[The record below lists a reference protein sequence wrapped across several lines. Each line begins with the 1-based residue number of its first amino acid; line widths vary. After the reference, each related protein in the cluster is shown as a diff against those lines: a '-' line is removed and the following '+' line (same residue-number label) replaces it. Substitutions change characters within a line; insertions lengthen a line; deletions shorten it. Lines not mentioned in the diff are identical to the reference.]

1 MKRFKY
7 SIVTAALLALVVF
20 TVDVKAQQA
29 VNDLQNG
36 VAQAKQELGI
46 DADTWAVA
54 RYMQQNLP
62 AETKQKILDQ
72 YGSFPMGQPM
82 SPRMQNGKGMR
93 GQGQRSGM
101 AMGMNGGRGNGQRM
115 VMALGLTTEQWQK
128 AMPIQQEFRQKR
140 LEIMNKKLTMSQH
153 QVEMLKLVNERNQQL
168 KGILT
173 EEQMQK
179 LQDMQ
184 TKNRVQMMTRRNNMQ
199 QGLNLTG
206 EQLEQMHQVNME
218 FRSTMQQKM
227 TPGNP
232 QANMQARRDMWK
244 QHLQKMREVLNEQQ
258 LETWQLHHAIMMEQ
272 GGGMGMRA
280 PRGNRW

>member
-1 MKRFKY
+1 MKTTYWLIPLLFLL
-7 SIVTAALLALVVF
+7 TAGMPEDGRKANDAYNNGSYARAEELYKKAIDQNPDNARLYFNLGN
-20 TVDVKAQQA
+20 TLAQQ
-29 VNDLQNG
+29 
-36 VAQAKQELGI
+36 KKYQE
-46 DADTWAVA
+46 
-54 RYMQQNLP
+54 
-62 AETKQKILDQ
+62 
-72 YGSFPMGQPM
+72 
-82 SPRMQNGKGMR
+82 
-93 GQGQRSGM
+93 
-101 AMGMNGGRGNGQRM
+101 
-115 VMALGLTTEQWQK
+115 ALGAFQQYRAKVKEPENKARAEYNMGNVYAEQEQWQK

-184 TKNRVQMMTRRNNMQ
+184 NQNRVQMMTWRNNMQ